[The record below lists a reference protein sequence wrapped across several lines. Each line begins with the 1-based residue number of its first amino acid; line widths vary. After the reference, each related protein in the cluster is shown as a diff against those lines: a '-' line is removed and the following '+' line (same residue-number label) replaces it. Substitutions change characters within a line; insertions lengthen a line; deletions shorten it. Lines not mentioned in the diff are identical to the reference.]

1 MTIDISDFFTTD
13 GEMNGVWYEP
23 VVNGHGIGI
32 EFKILGNS
40 SDQAIMAAE
49 QFEKDSAVAEK
60 ETNVVKKTRLEGA
73 ALNKRIAAMI
83 VDVRGKDGKEIML
96 KGKPLTYSK
105 ENVEAIL
112 DGSKAIR
119 TDIMKAFLDSSNFMT
134 RKD

>member
-1 MTIDISDFFTTD
+1 MAIDISDFFTTD

-83 VDVRGKDGKEIML
+83 VDVRGKDL